1 MKTSYASLGIVIF
14 SGVRGMADAALFRAL
29 RPTHYFA
36 MNALW
41 HGIAVEADHSVPRT
55 LRAI

>member
-1 MKTSYASLGIVIF
+1 MIF
-14 SGVRGMADAALFRAL
+14 SGVRGMADAALFSAL
-29 RPTHYFA
+29 RPPHYFA

-41 HGIAVEADHSVPRT
+41 HGIAVEADHSVPHS